1 MRRLVRLAVVLAFA
15 LAGGLVPAAHA
26 GRHLLFGVADDTLK
40 WTPDPL
46 PFLADAHD
54 ISSAGPHARVRGA
67 VAPGLWYRR
76 VGDALRASHR
86 RRPIFDTVGH
96 NAYPDSP
103 FEGPWTTHD
112 GPSIDQGDYAK
123 LLAALR
129 TA

>member
-40 WTPDPL
+40 WTPNAPL
-46 PFLADAHD
+46 VWRHPDAGAYERLLARCYDVAHAVRPD
-54 ISSAGPHARVRGA
+54 VNVISSAGPHARVRGA

-103 FEGPWTTHD
+103 
-112 GPSIDQGDYAK
+112 
-123 LLAALR
+123 
-129 TA
+129 